1 MPYAGYSNTEQWD
14 QSIIRR
20 FCSSN
25 HWRSQIA
32 NLVVP
37 LTRLTQALLL
47 LILLSVGW
55 PARADYWA
63 GIAAFVRSDYQ
74 TARAEWQALAEQGH
88 SEARFNLG
96 ALYDEG
102 LGVER
107 DYAQAVLWYRRAA
120 EQGHSKAQF
129 NLAVLYANGLGVA
142 VNKTEAARWYQQAAN
157 QGQVEAQFNLA
168 VLYEDGDGVPQ
179 NDVLAA
185 EWYRQAAQQ
194 GHAVAQN
201 NLGILYAN
209 GRGMP
214 QPAHCADGEQLLLV
228 IRKDLCLFVEE
239 ERLTAAFFS
248 PHMGVK
254 SVSFQKS
261 GTAFPAQSWWVL
273 RRVFQT

>member
-214 QPAHCADGEQLLLV
+214 QDLVLAYAWYTIAVANGNAKAQSNRDQLTRILTPKQLLAGKELA
-228 IRKDLCLFVEE
+228 IELAKIHRPWPE
-239 ERLTAAFFS
+239 
-248 PHMGVK
+248 H
-254 SVSFQKS
+254 
-261 GTAFPAQSWWVL
+261 
-273 RRVFQT
+273 